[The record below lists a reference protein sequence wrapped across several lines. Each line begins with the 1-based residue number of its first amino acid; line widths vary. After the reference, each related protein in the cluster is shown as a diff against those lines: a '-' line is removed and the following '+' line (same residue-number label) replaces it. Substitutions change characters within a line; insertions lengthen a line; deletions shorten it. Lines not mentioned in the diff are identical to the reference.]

1 MSDDQSLRKK
11 DNIRVRRDRRKVSKP
26 NNTRKA
32 IRQVLSLLQNYK
44 LKIFITF
51 ICALISTSFNVIGPL
66 LIGKATTVIFDGL
79 NLLIKGT
86 GTINF
91 TELFYLLILA
101 TLLYVISAVFT
112 YLQSWFLTQISTSIS
127 YTIRKRLIEKI
138 NLLSMQDFD
147 KNKRG
152 DILSRITND
161 VDSLQTGITSTFLQ
175 FMTAIITIVGVFIMM
190 MSINITLT
198 LLTIVLVP
206 LSFIII
212 SFIMKR
218 SQKYYKD
225 QLVYKGKINAQIE
238 EVFSGHDTIRSYNQE
253 NESLEKFVDDNQK
266 WYTFEWKSQ
275 FYSSLMGPVINFI
288 SNLSYVIIAVIGAI
302 LVLERSIMVGDI
314 LAFFQYIQNFTQPI
328 QQITRVMNLVQTAL
342 AATERI
348 FEFLE
353 IENEE
358 NSASLKIMDIND
370 NISFENV
377 EFAYDEKPI
386 IKDLS
391 FTANKGEKIAIVG
404 HTGAGK
410 TTIIKLLMRFYDI
423 DNGEIK
429 IDGVNIEKYDKNSLR
444 SLVGMVLQDTWL
456 FNGSIKENIR
466 YGNLDATDDDVILAS
481 KIAYAHNFIM
491 QLPDGYDTEL
501 NEDTDN
507 ISLGQKQ
514 LLTIARTILSDKKIL
529 ILDEATSSIDT
540 RTEKLI
546 QDAMDRLMENRT
558 SFIIAHRLSTIK
570 NADKILVIDDGKI
583 IEEGTHNE
591 LISNTHGYYYNLYKQ
606 FESEGEVS

>member
-1 MSDDQSLRKK
+1 MK
-11 DNIRVRRDRRKVSKP
+11 
-26 NNTRKA
+26 
-32 IRQVLSLLQNYK
+32 
-44 LKIFITF
+44 
-51 ICALISTSFNVIGPL
+51 
-66 LIGKATTVIFDGL
+66 
-79 NLLIKGT
+79 
-86 GTINF
+86 
-91 TELFYLLILA
+91 
-101 TLLYVISAVFT
+101 
-112 YLQSWFLTQISTSIS
+112 
-127 YTIRKRLIEKI
+127 
-138 NLLSMQDFD
+138 DFD

-175 FMTAIITIVGVFIMM
+175 FMTAVITIIGVFLMM
-190 MSINITLT
+190 ISINVMLT
-198 LLTIVLVP
+198 LLTIILVP

-218 SQKYYKD
+218 SQRYYKD
-225 QLVYKGKINAQIE
+225 QLVYKGMINAQIE
-238 EVFSGHDTIRSYNQE
+238 ETFSGHDIIRTFNQE
-253 NESLEKFVDDNQK
+253 KDSVKLFKKDNEK
-266 WYTFEWKSQ
+266 WYNYEWKSQ

-288 SNLSYVIIAVIGAI
+288 SNLSYVIIAVLGAI
-302 LVLERSIMVGDI
+302 LVLERSIAVGDI

-353 IENEE
+353 IDIEE
-358 NSASLKIMDIND
+358 NNSISEIKDISD
-370 NISFENV
+370 EISFEHV
-377 EFAYDEKPI
+377 EFAYDDTPVI
-386 IKDLS
+386 NDLT
-391 FTANKGEKIAIVG
+391 FKAKKGEKIALVG

-410 TTIIKLLMRFYDI
+410 TTIIKLLMRFYDV
-423 DNGEIK
+423 DGGEIK
-429 IDGVNIEKYDKNSLR
+429 IDGVNIECYDKNSLR

-456 FNGSIKENIR
+456 FSDTIKENIR
-466 YGNLDATDDDVILAS
+466 YGNLEANDEEIKRAA
-481 KIAYAHNFIM
+481 KIAYADNFIT
-491 QLPDGYDTEL
+491 QLPEGYDTVL

-507 ISLGQKQ
+507 ISAGQKQ

-546 QDAMDRLMENRT
+546 QDAMDRLTENKT

-570 NADKILVIDDGKI
+570 NADKILVIDDGRI
-583 IEEGTHNE
+583 IEVGTHEE
-591 LISNTHGYYYNLYKQ
+591 LIELPDGYYNKLYKQ